1 MSIGVW
7 QIVIIVLIILVFFG
21 RGKIS
26 AFLKD
31 LGKGVTSFK
40 AGLKEGEEEQK
51 KVAHKKSA
59 PKKKTSA
66 KAKSSSKK

>member
-1 MSIGVW
+1 MSIGPW
-7 QIVIIVLIILVFFG
+7 QIVIIVILILIIFG

-40 AGLKEGEEEQK
+40 AGMKEGEAEEK
-51 KVAHKKSA
+51 KAIEKKSA
-59 PKKKTSA
+59 PKKKAA
-66 KAKSSSKK
+66 KAKTSSKK